1 MARAGGSAGDR
12 EGLSTPHGGA
22 EGGGDV
28 RVTIFGVMA
37 ILKVA
42 RLGHPVLRE
51 KAVAVPVGDIRS
63 AGVQRLIDDM
73 VETMREYSGAGL
85 AANQVHR
92 PVQIAVIEVDG
103 NPRYPDA
110 AGIPL
115 TVVINP
121 VVTPLAEEME
131 EGWEGCLSV
140 PDMRGMVPRHTAVQ
154 LECYDREANR
164 VSLVAKDF
172 FARVIQHETD
182 HLNGIVY
189 LDRMRNLQTLSHIA
203 EWNKHWLGVRE
214 QDD

>member
-1 MARAGGSAGDR
+1 
-12 EGLSTPHGGA
+12 
-22 EGGGDV
+22 
-28 RVTIFGVMA
+28 MA

-51 KAVAVPVGDIRS
+51 EARPVPVDAIRS
-63 AGVQRLIDDM
+63 GGIQQLIDDM
-73 VETMREYSGAGL
+73 VETMREYDGAGL
-85 AANQVHR
+85 AATQVHQTL
-92 PVQIAVIEVDG
+92 QIAVIEVEA

-110 AGIPL
+110 PGIPL

-121 VVTPLAEEME
+121 MVTPLTEEME

-140 PDMRGMVPRHTAVQ
+140 PDMRGVVPRYTAVR
-154 LECYDREANR
+154 LEYHDREGNR
-164 VSLVAKDF
+164 QVVDAKDF

-189 LDRMRNLQTLSHIA
+189 IDRMRDLRTLSHLV
-203 EWNKHWLGVRE
+203 EWNKHWLGIRQ